1 MPVLREAVPKYRK
14 HRATGQAVVTINGRD
29 HYLGPHGTKASRL
42 EYDRIVLEW
51 LASGRS
57 QSFGVAAAV
66 VSITEIVVDYV
77 EHARVY
83 YGEGPNSELH
93 RIRRVL
99 KTVRELYGATP
110 AANFDVLAF
119 KAVRQKFIEDGL
131 SRSFINASL
140 ARLVR
145 MFRWAAAEGCLPAA
159 VPQSLMLVPGLRR
172 GRTIARETE
181 PVTPVDDAIVDA
193 TLPHLSPVVADMV
206 RFQRFTGC
214 RPNEVCQLR
223 PCDVD
228 RSGDVWVYRPQSHK
242 TAHHGHERVIF
253 VGPQAQAVLLRYLA
267 RDAQAFCFRPC
278 DSEAKRRAAIHA
290 ARKTPLSCGNRPGS
304 NRKTTPKREPSDAY
318 NPRAYHKAIRYACT
332 KAFPVPKEIADD
344 PAAVAKW
351 KADHR
356 WAPNQ
361 LRHSAATEIRKRFGL
376 EAAQV
381 VLGHAQA
388 NVTQVYA
395 ERDHALAAR
404 VAKEVG

>member
-1 MPVLREAVPKYRK
+1 
-14 HRATGQAVVTINGRD
+14 
-29 HYLGPHGTKASRL
+29 
-42 EYDRIVLEW
+42 
-51 LASGRS
+51 
-57 QSFGVAAAV
+57 
-66 VSITEIVVDYV
+66 
-77 EHARVY
+77 
-83 YGEGPNSELH
+83 
-93 RIRRVL
+93 
-99 KTVRELYGATP
+99 
-110 AANFDVLAF
+110 
-119 KAVRQKFIEDGL
+119 
-131 SRSFINASL
+131 
-140 ARLVR
+140 
-145 MFRWAAAEGCLPAA
+145 
-159 VPQSLMLVPGLRR
+159 MLVPGLRR